1 MGRAL
6 RPAVGLS
13 GGTYSITA
21 GGCFALWAMGCQGH
35 SESDP
40 EGQTHRHHM
49 GTLEATETT
58 VPI

>member
-1 MGRAL
+1 
-6 RPAVGLS
+6 VGLS

-58 VPI
+58 VPT